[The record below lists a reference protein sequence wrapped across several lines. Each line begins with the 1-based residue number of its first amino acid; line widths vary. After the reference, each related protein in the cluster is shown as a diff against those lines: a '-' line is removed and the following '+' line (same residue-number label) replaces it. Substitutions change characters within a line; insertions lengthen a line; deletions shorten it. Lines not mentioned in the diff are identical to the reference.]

1 MMSEILGDIEMTR
14 GDSYPLTLTV
24 KSKSTGLPIDLTGYA
39 FLLTVNSEKDP
50 TDITHQIFQV
60 IGIVDIDQV
69 ANKGKVAF
77 TPTSANT
84 VTVGKFY
91 YDIQW
96 TVGSIIRSW
105 NEKKKFT
112 IKQDITK

>member
-1 MMSEILGDIEMTR
+1 MSEILGDIEMTR
-14 GDSYPLTLTV
+14 ADSYPLTLTV
-24 KSKSTGLPIDLTGYA
+24 KSKSTDLPIDLTGYA

-60 IGIVDIDQV
+60 AGVVDPDQV
-69 ANKGKVAF
+69 TNKGKVSF

-84 VTVGKFY
+84 ATVGKFY

-96 TVGSIIRSW
+96 TVGGTVRSW
-105 NEKKKFT
+105 NEKKKFV
-112 IKQDITK
+112 ILQDITK

>member
-1 MMSEILGDIEMTR
+1 MSEILGDIEMTR
-14 GDSYPLTLTV
+14 ADSYPLILTV

-60 IGIVDIDQV
+60 AGVTDPDQV
-69 ANKGKVAF
+69 TNTGKVSF
-77 TPTSANT
+77 TPTSIDTA
-84 VTVGKFY
+84 TVGKFY

-96 TVGSIIRSW
+96 IVGSTVRSW
-105 NEKKKFT
+105 NEKKKFV
-112 IKQDITK
+112 ILQDITK

>member
-1 MMSEILGDIEMTR
+1 MSEILGDIEMTR
-14 GDSYPLTLTV
+14 ADSYPLILTI

-60 IGIVDIDQV
+60 TGVVDPDQV
-69 ANKGKVAF
+69 TNTGKVSF
-77 TPTSANT
+77 TPTSADT
-84 VTVGKFY
+84 ATVGKFY

-96 TVGSIIRSW
+96 IVGSVVRSW